1 VTDEEKENR
10 MAIGPVQMLVVGFEG
25 PKFKGEILEE
35 LKRLKDEDIIRLIDL
50 VVIKKD
56 EQGNIETL
64 HQSDLTGEEAMEFG
78 AIAGALIGLGAAGE
92 EGAEAG
98 AVAGAEALAD
108 RQVFDDDQVWYAADE
123 IPNNTAAGV
132 ALIEH
137 RWAIPLRDAII
148 RANGIPLIDEWI
160 HPTDLVA
167 AGLKMA
173 EVEAQPA

>member
-1 VTDEEKENR
+1 

-25 PKFKGEILEE
+25 PNFKGEILEE
-35 LKRLKDEDIIRLIDL
+35 LQRLKDEDIIRLIDL

-64 HQSDLTGEEAMEFG
+64 HQSDLNDDEAMEFG

-108 RQVFDDDQVWYAADE
+108 RQVFDDDQVWYAADS

-173 EVEAQPA
+173 EVETQPV